1 MALTALDKMNINKY
15 LKEHAMGDIYFGDM
29 RNTLGKR
36 KNVVSDCEFLDYF
49 TEYVAQVFRKDEK
62 LSVKHVA
69 KVVSCVSA
77 ILGWVHDENQNVSE
91 ETLDKIRSFKEFYEE
106 YLERTGTEKDL
117 DLYDNYIV
125 DAVERVNEL
134 YPSEVVSE
142 SVSKYITKVAELEA
156 VIKRMEK
163 DINEAIRQNALLQ
176 AEKDK
181 KTEKIDSLNET
192 VRELEKDV
200 RDKAKSIL
208 ELSDSVASLE
218 GRIAELSEALQA
230 AESLNLELGSFKE
243 QYEALVVEVERL
255 QGVIDEDIKA
265 KTKEAKIKAKHTNM
279 EALMYQALL
288 FDRINVDGLVRH
300 LKEKKISTDRSEV
313 VEVLSGMKK
322 VITLDNSRF
331 STQPSYK
338 VVQPV
343 LREDGVFEID
353 VPFGCK
359 HYDVLLTSDMHIREM
374 DGRVLRGY
382 DAMLDCCSKNNINL
396 VLSLG
401 DFFNGMSANSLE
413 YEHAVQNYEVVEDAI
428 SKIPRQDGLYHAVLG
443 GNHDKN
449 IARYGF
455 DPIKM
460 LSDARSDFIDL
471 GYTHSTVT
479 LNSPTNYL
487 GCFDIH
493 HPDDFE
499 FPVDVDDDGIDLAFM
514 NEYLDGIYSKQ
525 GRSRDDSYIDILGH
539 THRSQFNYPGGYCYI
554 PEYIDGASKRGACH
568 LRIYFD
574 EDTDIK
580 YMVFMPLGYS
590 TATRLAK
597 NNEIVYQKIKK

>member
-62 LSVKHVA
+62 LSIKHVA

-77 ILGWVHDENQNVSE
+77 ILGWVHEENQNVSD

-218 GRIAELSEALQA
+218 GRISELSEALQA
-230 AESLNLELGSFKE
+230 AEGLNLELGSFKE

-300 LKEKKISTDRSEV
+300 LKEKKISTDRTEV

-382 DAMLDCCSKNNINL
+382 DAMLDYCSKNNINL

-401 DFFNGMSANSLE
+401 DFFNGMSANALE

-428 SKIPRQDGLYHAVLG
+428 SKIPRQDGFYHAVLG

-499 FPVDVDDDGIDLAFM
+499 FPVDVDDDGIDLALM

>member
-62 LSVKHVA
+62 LSIKHVA

-77 ILGWVHDENQNVSE
+77 ILGWVHEENQNVSD

-163 DINEAIRQNALLQ
+163 DINEAVRQNALLQ

-181 KTEKIDSLNET
+181 KTEKIDSLNEA

-218 GRIAELSEALQA
+218 GRISELSEALQA
-230 AESLNLELGSFKE
+230 AEGLNLELGSFKE

-300 LKEKKISTDRSEV
+300 LKEKKISTDRTEV

-382 DAMLDCCSKNNINL
+382 DAMLDYCSKNNINL

-401 DFFNGMSANSLE
+401 DFFNGMSANALE

-499 FPVDVDDDGIDLAFM
+499 FPVDVDDDGIDLALM